1 MKKVVFGGMLFI
13 GGSIMYSL
21 GVLGLADVAVQAQ
34 YMQAPQYA
42 GLLSMAVGVVLGVV
56 GLKKD

>member
-34 YMQAPQYA
+34 YMQAPQ
-42 GLLSMAVGVVLGVV
+42 
-56 GLKKD
+56 